1 MFSNRFI
8 DFARKYI
15 LLTND
20 KAFIEYS
27 KTLGAILETRI
38 SQSLRDRE
46 EKIVE
51 TVARIINDI
60 NREPKMEVAL
70 NNAIRISTR
79 GIFIH
84 GGTIQV
90 EFEYFNTPRV
100 RELGDLI
107 FVLTV
112 NFRRR
117 KYLEKFTITQFKKG
131 HVDKYGANRLS
142 LESAGKE
149 QMYLL
154 SRFPR
159 FKVTRGILNKNEYLL
174 QNYSDCLGSIGVFFR
189 PGDMLIISAKT
200 LEGILGGRSSITQ
213 RQLTASMTAS
223 KFIARPCGCRIPFC
237 FDEVGEALWKR
248 GPLLLFCCLCQCIT
262 RSDCFAENA
271 YEFARKFLS
280 GFIGEPTFVF
290 GSKLNTS
297 ALGFLNDLLTAAD
310 QTAKHQPRGKI
321 LMLNSRGGCGYIAG
335 HRNFSNH
342 DEQGFGIIQTTINI
356 DEVED

>member
-1 MFSNRFI
+1 
-8 DFARKYI
+8 
-15 LLTND
+15 
-20 KAFIEYS
+20 
-27 KTLGAILETRI
+27 
-38 SQSLRDRE
+38 
-46 EKIVE
+46 
-51 TVARIINDI
+51 
-60 NREPKMEVAL
+60 
-70 NNAIRISTR
+70 
-79 GIFIH
+79 
-84 GGTIQV
+84 
-90 EFEYFNTPRV
+90 
-100 RELGDLI
+100 
-107 FVLTV
+107 
-112 NFRRR
+112 
-117 KYLEKFTITQFKKG
+117 
-131 HVDKYGANRLS
+131 
-142 LESAGKE
+142 
-149 QMYLL
+149 
-154 SRFPR
+154 
-159 FKVTRGILNKNEYLL
+159 
-174 QNYSDCLGSIGVFFR
+174 
-189 PGDMLIISAKT
+189 LIISAKT

-290 GSKLNTS
+290 GSKFNTS

-321 LMLNSRGGCGYIAG
+321 LMLNSLGGCGYIAG